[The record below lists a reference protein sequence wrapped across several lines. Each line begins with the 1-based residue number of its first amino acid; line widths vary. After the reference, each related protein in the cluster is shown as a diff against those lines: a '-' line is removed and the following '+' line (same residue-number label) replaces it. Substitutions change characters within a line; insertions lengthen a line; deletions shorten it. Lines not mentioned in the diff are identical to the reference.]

1 MWVSWTLLRILM
13 VDSVNHQLNRTRR
26 WSQVLQMTD
35 DWLLIDYWAALF
47 PVSLLDLTFLHES
60 CKTFHG
66 ELVNFEKMVSGFT
79 PSTPQHV
86 SCQMNA
92 ASCGS
97 SSSSVS
103 TEAKYFNWNISLP
116 DLNHESECFHSS
128 ASTCLLASNM
138 DVLFFFFLRINS
150 SVWTVWINA
159 LFVGEATFYM
169 FI

>member
-1 MWVSWTLLRILM
+1 MWVSWTLLRIFM
-13 VDSVNHQLNRTRR
+13 VDSVNHQLNRKRR

-35 DWLLIDYWAALF
+35 DWLLIDYWAAVS
-47 PVSLLDLTFLHES
+47 VSLSDLTLLHES

-66 ELVNFEKMVSGFT
+66 ELVNFEKMVSVF
-79 PSTPQHV
+79 
-86 SCQMNA
+86 CQMNVT
-92 ASCGS
+92 SCCC

-103 TEAKYFNWNISLP
+103 AETKYFNWNV
-116 DLNHESECFHSS
+116 LNHESECFHSS

-138 DVLFFFFLRINS
+138 DVLFFFLRINS
-150 SVWTVWINA
+150 SLNKCT